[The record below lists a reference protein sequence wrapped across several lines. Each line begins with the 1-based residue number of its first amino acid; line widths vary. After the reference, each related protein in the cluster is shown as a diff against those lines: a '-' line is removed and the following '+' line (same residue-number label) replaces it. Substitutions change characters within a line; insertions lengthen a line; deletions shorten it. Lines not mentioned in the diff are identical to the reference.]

1 MRCGVPSALYST
13 VTWLLASGRTNV
25 SSPFLRMLGVVL
37 DQAMGQVDRQRHQ
50 RVRLVAGEAEHHAL
64 VAGAAGIHALGDV
77 GRLRVQLAMHLAGVG
92 READGRIDVADLA
105 DGVADDAIDGARG

>member
-25 SSPFLRMLGVVL
+25 SSPLLAQVGVVL
-37 DQAMGQVDRQRHQ
+37 DQAVGQVDRQRHQ

-64 VAGAAGIHALGDV
+64 VAGP
-77 GRLRVQLAMHLAGVG
+77 AGVHAHARCAATARAGG
-92 READGRIDVADLA
+92 RCTWQVSAAKPMVGST
-105 DGVADDAIDGARG
+105 